1 MLVVNIAPEH
11 IHIQLDESGE
21 PINPRGPVRDTKDL
35 QQSITAVGFL
45 MEPLVVRW
53 MPGAK
58 ETAYLLVHGH
68 RRLMAV
74 KALGWKSV
82 PCHVL
87 PHESSPEDD
96 MLYML
101 AADTNESYPPL
112 YLAKS
117 FSRLRDA
124 GRAMKDIANAW
135 GKTPDQVSA
144 HIQLLDAAK
153 PAQEAVMDGR
163 MGMSVFSLVKHLP
176 PAEQAEIIDEAGG
189 NVSMRY
195 VKERMRQRRDAQV
208 AAPSANGH
216 GPQTAVSTGPD
227 RTVKGEYHKALA
239 AVRAVK
245 QAMQDGRLPASY
257 DDWPADITVLHVE
270 LLAALDSIR
279 PLAQPCASAQNR
291 KPAPVFL

>member
-1 MLVVNIAPEH
+1 MLVANIAPEH
-11 IHIQLDESGE
+11 IHIQLDGSGE
-21 PINPRGPVRDTKDL
+21 PINPRGPVRDTQDL
-35 QQSITAVGFL
+35 QKSIAAIGFL
-45 MEPLVVRW
+45 IEPLVVRW

-68 RRLMAV
+68 RRLTAV
-74 KALGWKSV
+74 KALGWKTI

-96 MLYML
+96 TLYML

-112 YLAKS
+112 YLAKA
-117 FSRLRDA
+117 FARLRDA
-124 GRAMKDIANAW
+124 GRTMKEIANAW

-144 HIQLLDAAK
+144 HIQLLDAAQ
-153 PAQEAVMDGR
+153 PAQAAVMDGR

-176 PAEQAEIIDEAGG
+176 ATEQAAIINGAEG

-195 VKERMRQRRDAQV
+195 VKERMRQRRDQD
-208 AAPSANGH
+208 APRANGN
-216 GPQTAVSTGPD
+216 GPETAASPAVD
-227 RTVKGEYHKALA
+227 RTVKGEYHKALT
-239 AVRAVK
+239 AVRAVR

-279 PLAQPCASAQNR
+279 PLAHGCANAQHR

>member
-1 MLVVNIAPEH
+1 MLVANIAPEH

-45 MEPLVVRW
+45 IEPLVVRW

-68 RRLMAV
+68 RRLKAV

-87 PHESSPEDD
+87 PHESTPEDD
-96 MLYML
+96 TLYML

-112 YLAKS
+112 YLAKA
-117 FSRLRDA
+117 FARLRDA
-124 GRAMKDIANAW
+124 GKQMKEIANAW

-144 HIQLLDAAK
+144 HIQLLEAAQ
-153 PAQEAVMDGR
+153 PAQAAVMDGR

-176 PAEQAEIIDEAGG
+176 STAQAEIINGAGG

-195 VKERMRQRRDAQV
+195 VKERMKQRRDAQA
-208 AAPSANGH
+208 AAPSVNGNSAE
-216 GPQTAVSTGPD
+216 TAVSAPD
-227 RTVKGEYHKALA
+227 RTVKSDYHKALA
-239 AVRAVK
+239 AIRVVK

-257 DDWPADITVLHVE
+257 DDWPADVKVLHAE
-270 LLAALDSIR
+270 LLSALDSIR
-279 PLAQPCASAQNR
+279 PFGMQLDTPKR

>member
-1 MLVVNIAPEH
+1 MLVANIAPEH
-11 IHIQLDESGE
+11 IHVQLDESGE

-35 QQSITAVGFL
+35 QQSITTVGFL
-45 MEPLVVRW
+45 IEPLVVRW

-68 RRLMAV
+68 RRLKAV
-74 KALGWKSV
+74 KALGWKTV

-87 PHESSPEDD
+87 PHQSTPEDD

-112 YLAKS
+112 YLAKA
-117 FSRLRDA
+117 FARLRDA

-144 HIQLLDAAK
+144 HIQLLEAAQ
-153 PAQEAVMDGR
+153 PAQAAVMDGR

-176 PAEQAEIIDEAGG
+176 PAEQAEIINGAGG

-195 VKERMRQRRDAQV
+195 VKEQMRQRRDAQA
-208 AAPSANGH
+208 AAPSANGN
-216 GPQTAVSTGPD
+216 GTETAVSAPD

-239 AVRAVK
+239 AVRSVK

-257 DDWPADITVLHVE
+257 DDWPADVKVLHAE
-270 LLAALDSIR
+270 LLSALDSIR
-279 PLAQPCASAQNR
+279 PFGGQPDAPKR

>member
-1 MLVVNIAPEH
+1 MLVANIAPEH
-11 IHIQLDESGE
+11 IHIQLDASGE

-35 QQSITAVGFL
+35 QQSIAAIGFL
-45 MEPLVVRW
+45 IEPLVVRW

-68 RRLMAV
+68 RRLTAV
-74 KALGWKSV
+74 KALGWKTI

-96 MLYML
+96 TLYML

-112 YLAKS
+112 YLAKA
-117 FSRLRDA
+117 FARLRDA
-124 GRAMKDIANAW
+124 GRTMKEIANAW

-144 HIQLLDAAK
+144 HIQLLDAAP
-153 PAQEAVMDGR
+153 PAQAAVMDGR

-176 PAEQAEIIDEAGG
+176 PTEQAEIIDGAGG

-195 VKERMRQRRDAQV
+195 VKERMRQRRDIH
-208 AAPSANGH
+208 AAANGN
-216 GPQTAVSTGPD
+216 GPETAASVGPD
-227 RTVKGEYHKALA
+227 RTVKCEYHKALA
-239 AVRAVK
+239 AARAVK

-279 PLAQPCASAQNR
+279 PLAQPCANAQHR